1 MKNTKGK
8 FICTTAIAAVAAALA
23 VVALA
28 LVGFN
33 VVFASE
39 NIARLAFQGEGKFA
53 IMLSVGCVCGA
64 LLFVVA
70 LVLVLAKKKPA
81 FVLPAFLAL
90 IGIVGGLMALTPVRD
105 IKASLSEVYVILA
118 GVAGLLGLI
127 AMILSIVF
135 GLSGKKEAT
144 IVAEEPVAGEKAEE
158 PVAEETKEEPKQ
170 EEAVVAIEPA
180 KEEKSEE
187 PVKEEPKQEEP
198 VAEEAAPVEEE
209 MKALPAKKAK
219 AKKSAANAIE
229 PEAKE
234 EAPEE
239 KPAEGKAEES
249 VADEKSEEPVAEES
263 APETAEEAA
272 PVEEEPAVAAAPK
285 AKAKESKVVGK
296 YEVFPEAGFFKYR
309 LKANNGEI
317 LIVSNGYKT
326 REGAKAGIA
335 TLKKNVPGGTTKIIT
350 DKNGYSQF
358 RIFTAND
365 SRLVVAGEIYPTAV
379 NAQNALNSVERFY
392 DAKKIVD
399 LDEIPE
405 EEVREWTIDFAPV
418 TPTKNGKVE
427 VSIDEETKK
436 WIGQL
441 IASNGAVLF
450 VTSTYSSKNAVLS
463 AIEKVKAKVLAGSMT
478 ISRDKQNRYQFKVFS
493 DNGAVMIMGETY
505 PSKDSA
511 ISAATSVR
519 NFIGDAKLIDTTKAA
534 E

>member
-33 VVFASE
+33 VTFAGE

-53 IMLSVGCVCGA
+53 LTLSVGCVCGA

-170 EEAVVAIEPA
+170 EE
-180 KEEKSEE
+180 
-187 PVKEEPKQEEP
+187 P

-209 MKALPAKKAK
+209 MEALSAKKAK
-219 AKKSAANAIE
+219 AKKSAAKAIE
-229 PEAKE
+229 PETKE

-249 VADEKSEEPVAEES
+249 VADEKPEEPVAEES
-263 APETAEEAA
+263 APETAEESA

-450 VTSTYSSKNAVLS
+450 VTSTYSSKNAVLN